1 MKIDITN
8 YVTNEFKMQIASKI
22 IVNFVIVPKKY
33 NYVAVT
39 AIKYENQN
47 YYNFTEL
54 GNGNDISNNAF
65 F

>member
-1 MKIDITN
+1 MKIEDITN

-39 AIKYENQN
+39 TIKYEN
-47 YYNFTEL
+47 
-54 GNGNDISNNAF
+54 
-65 F
+65 